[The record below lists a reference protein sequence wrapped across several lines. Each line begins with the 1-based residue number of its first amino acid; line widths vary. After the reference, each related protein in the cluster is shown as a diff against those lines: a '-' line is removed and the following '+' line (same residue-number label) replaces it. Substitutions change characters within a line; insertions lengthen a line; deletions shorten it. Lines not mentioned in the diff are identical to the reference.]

1 MDSVPSQS
9 AHRPLVGAAYA
20 FAADAHREQRRK
32 DGQAFIGHPVRV
44 ARLLAA
50 RGYGDE
56 VIAAALLHDVVE
68 DTPITLAQL
77 RERFGDAVAAL
88 VDWVTEDVRLPVPER
103 RRAYRERVRRG
114 PRAARDI
121 CAADKLC
128 NAADLHQAAE
138 EDDRRTLARFF
149 DGLAGQVARLQ
160 DDLAM
165 LDEAGAD
172 PALRDAIRDEIAGL
186 QRVLSEGAPRR

>member
-149 DGLAGQVARLQ
+149 DGLAGQVGRLQ

-186 QRVLSEGAPRR
+186 QRVLSAGAQRR

>member
-1 MDSVPSQS
+1 MASAPLPPSF
-9 AHRPLVGAAYA
+9 RPLVGEAYA
-20 FAADAHREQRRK
+20 FAADAHRQQRRK
-32 DGQAFIGHPVRV
+32 DGAPFIAHPVRV

-68 DTPITLAQL
+68 DTPVTLAQL
-77 RERFGDAVAAL
+77 QERFGPAIAAL
-88 VDWVTEDVRLPVPER
+88 VDYVTEDIRLPVLER

-128 NAADLHQAAE
+128 NAADLHAAAE

-149 DGLAGQVARLQ
+149 DGLEGQVGRLR
-160 DDLAM
+160 DDLTM
-165 LDEAGAD
+165 LEDAGAD
-172 PALRDAIRDEIAGL
+172 PELTQAIRDEIAAL
-186 QRVLSEGAPRR
+186 HRVLSEGARRR

>member
-1 MDSVPSQS
+1 MVTAPSPS
-9 AHRPLVGAAYA
+9 AHRPLVGEAYA

-32 DGQAFIGHPVRV
+32 DGQAFISHPVRV
-44 ARLLAA
+44 ARLLVA

-68 DTPITLAQL
+68 DTPITLAELQ
-77 RERFGDAVAAL
+77 ERFGPAVAAL
-88 VDWVTEDVRLPVPER
+88 VDWVTEDLRLPPPER
-103 RRAYRERVRRG
+103 RHAYRERVRRG

-128 NAADLHQAAE
+128 NATDLHRAAE
-138 EDDRRTLARFF
+138 EDDRETLARFF
-149 DGLAGQVARLQ
+149 DGLAGQITRLQ

-172 PALRDAIRDEIAGL
+172 SALRDAIRDEIAGL
-186 QRVLSEGAPRR
+186 EQVLSEGSRRR

>member
-1 MDSVPSQS
+1 MAYAPSHP
-9 AHRPLVGAAYA
+9 ANRALVVEAYA
-20 FAADAHREQRRK
+20 FAAAAHRAQRRK
-32 DGQAFIGHPVRV
+32 DGLSFIAHPVRV

-50 RGYGDE
+50 RGYGEE

-68 DTPITLAQL
+68 DTPITLAEL
-77 RERFGDAVAAL
+77 RERFGPAVAAL
-88 VDWVTEDVRLPVPER
+88 VDWVTEDGRLPVPER
-103 RRAYRERVRRG
+103 RRAYRDRVRRG

-128 NAADLHQAAE
+128 NATDLHAAAE
-138 EDDRRTLARFF
+138 EDDRRTLERFF

-172 PALRDAIRDEIAGL
+172 PALRDAIRDEIAAL
-186 QRVLSEGAPRR
+186 QQALSAKPTRR

>member
-1 MDSVPSQS
+1 MASAPSQS
-9 AHRPLVGAAYA
+9 AHRPLVGEAYA

-32 DGQAFIGHPVRV
+32 DGIAFIAHPVRV

-88 VDWVTEDVRLPVPER
+88 VDWVTEDVRLPPPER

-128 NAADLHQAAE
+128 NASDLHRAAE
-138 EDDRRTLARFF
+138 EDDRTTLARFF
-149 DGLAGQVARLQ
+149 DGLAGQVGRLQ

-186 QRVLSEGAPRR
+186 QRVLSEGARRR

>member
-1 MDSVPSQS
+1 MAVAPFPPSF
-9 AHRPLVGAAYA
+9 RPLIGEAYA
-20 FAADAHREQRRK
+20 FAADAHRRQRRK
-32 DGQAFIGHPVRV
+32 DGAPFIAHPVQV

-68 DTPITLAQL
+68 DTPVTLAQL
-77 RERFGDAVAAL
+77 QERFGPAIAAL
-88 VDWVTEDVRLPVPER
+88 VDYVTEDIRLPVPER

-128 NAADLHQAAE
+128 NASDLHAAAA

-149 DGLAGQVARLQ
+149 DGLEGQVGRLRE
-160 DDLAM
+160 DLVM
-165 LDEAGAD
+165 LEDAGAD
-172 PALRDAIRDEIAGL
+172 FELTQAIRDEIAAL
-186 QRVLSEGAPRR
+186 HRVLSEGARHR

>member
-1 MDSVPSQS
+1 MAS
-9 AHRPLVGAAYA
+9 APTHNNLRPLVGEAYE
-20 FAADAHREQRRK
+20 FAAAAHRTQRRK
-32 DGQAFIGHPVRV
+32 DGQAFIAHPVRV

-68 DTPITLAQL
+68 DTPITLAEL
-77 RERFGDAVAAL
+77 KERFGPAVAAL

-103 RRAYRERVRRG
+103 RRAYRERVRRA
-114 PRAARDI
+114 PRPARDI

-128 NAADLHQAAE
+128 NASDLHAAAD

-165 LDEAGAD
+165 LDDAGAD
-172 PALRDAIRDEIAGL
+172 PALRDAIRDEIAAL
-186 QRVLSEGAPRR
+186 ERVLSERGRR